1 MALVAGRSGS
11 VQRIPENRSITLLS
25 GQRAALAQCTQRPRV
40 LSSEAE
46 PRQRALGD
54 REAAAHD
61 GSQGCCPAGWSQ
73 SVPLAADSSGAVRV
87 SDGHLLPLARL
98 WSGLQEYLYLP
109 CSPHRCFVCDSVLN
123 SEHGSSPLPASL
135 DTSAPAHTVHSTPDR
150 TRCVLAAGCD
160 GGATARSAASPAQLD
175 ASSWSTM
182 PGPNARCETGL
193 AQAQW
198 RSAQP
203 IATMHQEGP
212 TLR

>member
-1 MALVAGRSGS
+1 MAPVAGRSGS
-11 VQRIPENRSITLLS
+11 VQRISETRSITLLS

-54 REAAAHD
+54 REAAAHE

-98 WSGLQEYLYLP
+98 WSGWQEYLCLA

-123 SEHGSSPLPASL
+123 SKHRSSQPPASWRAPSSL
-135 DTSAPAHTVHSTPDR
+135 DTFCACLLHR
-150 TRCVLAAGCD
+150 TALARCVLAAGGD
-160 GGATARSAASPAQLD
+160 GATARSAASPAQLD

-198 RSAQP
+198 RNA
-203 IATMHQEGP
+203 
-212 TLR
+212 

>member
-1 MALVAGRSGS
+1 MAPVAGRSGS
-11 VQRIPENRSITLLS
+11 VQRIPETRSITLLS

-98 WSGLQEYLYLP
+98 WSGWQEYLYLA
-109 CSPHRCFVCDSVLN
+109 CSPHRRFVCDSVLN
-123 SEHGSSPLPASL
+123 SKHRSSQPPASWRAPS
-135 DTSAPAHTVHSTPDR
+135 TPSAPAYTGPHSLAACSLPAAMVVRPRDLQRARLSSMPPAGRQCRAQTPD
-150 TRCVLAAGCD
+150 
-160 GGATARSAASPAQLD
+160 ARRA
-175 ASSWSTM
+175 
-182 PGPNARCETGL
+182 
-193 AQAQW
+193 
-198 RSAQP
+198 
-203 IATMHQEGP
+203 
-212 TLR
+212 

>member
-1 MALVAGRSGS
+1 MAPVAGRSGS

-98 WSGLQEYLYLP
+98 WSGLQEYLYLA

-123 SEHGSSPLPASL
+123 SEHGSSPPPASL
-135 DTSAPAHTVHSTPDR
+135 DTSAPAHTVHSTVHR
-150 TRCVLAAGCD
+150 TALAACSLPAAMVVRPRD
-160 GGATARSAASPAQLD
+160 LQRARLSSMPPAGRQCRAQTPD
-175 ASSWSTM
+175 ARR
-182 PGPNARCETGL
+182 A
-193 AQAQW
+193 
-198 RSAQP
+198 
-203 IATMHQEGP
+203 
-212 TLR
+212 

>member
-1 MALVAGRSGS
+1 
-11 VQRIPENRSITLLS
+11 
-25 GQRAALAQCTQRPRV
+25 V

-98 WSGLQEYLYLP
+98 WSGWPLAGLQEYLCLA

-123 SEHGSSPLPASL
+123 NKHRSRQPPAMSIVEGSLESRHLLLLPTFYHRSL
-135 DTSAPAHTVHSTPDR
+135 RA
-150 TRCVLAAGCD
+150 RCVLAAGGD
-160 GGATARSAASPAQLD
+160 GATARSAARPAQLD

-193 AQAQW
+193 A
-198 RSAQP
+198 
-203 IATMHQEGP
+203 
-212 TLR
+212 